1 MLRSEFYVKLKCGD
15 TNHEM
20 EVESMISTSA
30 TTASIILARNNPP
43 QTPPRQGTPR
53 RRRSSSSTSLSPGA
67 KENTNSGVQ
76 IQNSSSN
83 HLPSGSNI
91 SIVGTKR
98 KRTKSS
104 PASKCREKLTFWGW
118 SPKKAKFKPKIM
130 DERGE
135 LTDHPDP
142 TAAIR
147 SKWQP
152 IVNNWNYYLH
162 LLYFFSDP
170 NGEIWIMTWKKSD
183 NDDVLWTFLRVE
195 IGSR

>member
-1 MLRSEFYVKLKCGD
+1 
-15 TNHEM
+15 
-20 EVESMISTSA
+20 
-30 TTASIILARNNPP
+30 
-43 QTPPRQGTPR
+43 
-53 RRRSSSSTSLSPGA
+53 
-67 KENTNSGVQ
+67 
-76 IQNSSSN
+76 
-83 HLPSGSNI
+83 
-91 SIVGTKR
+91 
-98 KRTKSS
+98 
-104 PASKCREKLTFWGW
+104 
-118 SPKKAKFKPKIM
+118 M

-183 NDDVLWTFLRVE
+183 DDVLWTFLRVE

>member
-1 MLRSEFYVKLKCGD
+1 
-15 TNHEM
+15 
-20 EVESMISTSA
+20 MISTSA

-43 QTPPRQGTPR
+43 QTPSRPGTPR

-152 IVNNWNYYLH
+152 IVNN
-162 LLYFFSDP
+162 
-170 NGEIWIMTWKKSD
+170 
-183 NDDVLWTFLRVE
+183 
-195 IGSR
+195 